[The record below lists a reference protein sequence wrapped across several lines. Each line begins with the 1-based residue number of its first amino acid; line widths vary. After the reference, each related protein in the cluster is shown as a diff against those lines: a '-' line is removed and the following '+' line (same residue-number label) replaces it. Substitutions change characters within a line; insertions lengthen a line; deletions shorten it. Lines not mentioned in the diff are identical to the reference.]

1 MLQTLKRRRKYNG
14 VILSDEHTLKST
26 IIAVGS
32 VDQAIEWRHYSRAV
46 RLHKQ
51 SLEPLLR
58 YKSEKDIPALPT
70 NVHQKNKE
78 LRLHPSHNNN
88 SKCNIYA

>member
-1 MLQTLKRRRKYNG
+1 MLQTLKRRRKYIG

-26 IIAVGS
+26 IIAVRS
-32 VDQAIEWRHYSRAV
+32 ADQAIEW

-51 SLEPLLR
+51 SLESLLR

-70 NVHQKNKE
+70 NVYQKNKE
-78 LRLHPSHNNN
+78 LGLHPSHNNN
-88 SKCNIYA
+88 SKYNIYA

>member
-1 MLQTLKRRRKYNG
+1 MLQTLKRRRKYIG

-32 VDQAIEWRHYSRAV
+32 ADQAIEW

-51 SLEPLLR
+51 SLESLLR

-70 NVHQKNKE
+70 NVYQKNKE

-88 SKCNIYA
+88 SKYNIYA